1 MVEERWDGGKPQIHA
16 GPTDAP
22 STANTWITLAQ
33 GPLTF
38 EPTRHER
45 LKVRMLPILALE
57 KYDKR
62 GTSEIVYYR
71 GSHRTWK

>member
-1 MVEERWDGGKPQIHA
+1 MGRGKAADPCRPDRCSEYGQYMDYTSARSVNI
-16 GPTDAP
+16 
-22 STANTWITLAQ
+22 
-33 GPLTF
+33 